1 MIRRDFIDIL
11 GEFEGDYVTR
21 QHIVAHGAEK
31 GIRHC
36 IWCGRGTCVWYNNW
50 FVAQYIIYHKHW
62 PLITCCI
69 YVEELHISDM
79 NNIVWWSLYI
89 AWRRSVVSC
98 CRAGGIHLDFWSCR
112 NTSLMIGVIQGC
124 DEGVLQIY
132 ISPWRRLWWSLIWR
146 RPYSFDLVAVNFVA
160 TGACYC
166 SLEVSTL

>member
-89 AWRRSVVSC
+89 AWRRSVISC
-98 CRAGGIHLDFWSCR
+98 CRRAKYILIVEVVEIRRWWLELSKDVMKACCKSIYLRGGGCGGVWYGGGHTHL
-112 NTSLMIGVIQGC
+112 I
-124 DEGVLQIY
+124 
-132 ISPWRRLWWSLIWR
+132 
-146 RPYSFDLVAVNFVA
+146 
-160 TGACYC
+160 
-166 SLEVSTL
+166 